1 MGNYE
6 GIRLIFQGRLFWL
19 IILLFFASVGFAYLS
34 YRITNPPVSQK
45 KKRLLVLLRSLA
57 FFFLFLS
64 ISEPVLFGMKQ
75 WRKKP
80 KLIILADNSKSL
92 GITDRICNRA
102 ETVRALLESKPIE
115 ELKSRYPT
123 ETLLFSD
130 RIDTTKLSP
139 DFTGDVTAIGNVIL
153 SLSQREDIGGV
164 ILITDG
170 ETNSGDDPV
179 FTASYFPK
187 KIYTIGVGDPEPTRD
202 AFIKDVQ
209 TDRTAYRNT
218 PFTVRV
224 ILQASGFEKRR
235 AKVQILCGKRVL
247 AGKELDISRGTRIY
261 SEDFSISLDTVGT
274 VDLTARIPTLPGEFT
289 GKNNRRLFSVNILK
303 SKRKLM
309 LLVGKLDYEYRFFKE
324 ALEKNKNIEV
334 EEDIVKKGYRLSSFP
349 RTVDKMKEYEAIFLF
364 NAFETLSKN
373 NLLKKLSDYIKSGGS
388 VFMLIQDA
396 PKLSETDR
404 SILAEILPF
413 EYPAN
418 TEMVDESFSPLP
430 TIEGKKHPLMQ
441 FEEPADRLFGGLP
454 PLEEFLMAGE
464 TKSYATPLLVHSEL
478 KDIPIYSIG
487 TVGRGKVAA
496 FSAYPLWK
504 WSFLAKGFHKF
515 EDCYDQLVQN
525 LLVWL
530 LVKEKVSPL
539 VVETDKRIYHSGEPI
554 LFSAM
559 VSDESGKPVE
569 AASVGV
575 KLFGKDSIEIT
586 LDEIGKGRYE
596 KVIPSL
602 PPGEYRFNA
611 TAKLD
616 FDTIGKASGKVIVEE
631 YSLEFEDTRMNRPAL
646 ISVAEKTGGRFFT
659 PDEIDS
665 LPECVKFEDITG
677 TDYLE
682 KPLWDYPVFL
692 LLFILAL
699 SLEWF
704 IRKRSDLL

>member
-1 MGNYE
+1 MENYE
-6 GIRLIFQGRLFWL
+6 GIRLIFQCRAFWL

-34 YRITNPPVSQK
+34 YRITNPPVPQK
-45 KKRLLVLLRSLA
+45 KKKLLVILRSLA

-64 ISEPVLFGMKQ
+64 ISEPVLFGIKQ
-75 WRKKP
+75 WRKRP
-80 KLIILADNSKSL
+80 KLIILVDNSKSL
-92 GITDRICNRA
+92 GITDRICDRA
-102 ETVRALLESKPIE
+102 ETVRALLESKPIK

-123 ETLLFSD
+123 ETLLFSGD
-130 RIDTTKLSP
+130 IDTTSPSP
-139 DFTGDVTAIGNVIL
+139 DFTGDVTAIGNAIL
-153 SLSQREDIGGV
+153 SLSQMEDIGGV

-170 ETNSGDDPV
+170 ETNSGEDPV
-179 FTASYFPK
+179 FAASYFPK

-202 AFIKDVQ
+202 IFIKDVQ
-209 TDRTAYRNT
+209 TNRTAYRNT

-224 ILQASGFEKRR
+224 IFQASGFEKGKAR
-235 AKVQILCGKRVL
+235 VQILSGKKVL
-247 AGKELDISRGTRIY
+247 AGKEVEISKGTRIY
-261 SEDFSISLDTVGT
+261 SENLSVSLDTVGT
-274 VDLTARIPTLPGEFT
+274 VDLTARIPTLTGEFT
-289 GKNNRRLFSVNILK
+289 GKNNRKRFSINILK

-309 LLVGKLDYEYRFFKE
+309 LLVGRLNYEYRFFRE
-324 ALEKNKNIEV
+324 ALGKNKNIEIK
-334 EEDIVKKGYRLSSFP
+334 EEIVKKGYRISSFP
-349 RTVDKMKEYEAIFLF
+349 RTVDRMKEYEAIFLF
-364 NAFETLSKN
+364 NAVETLSKN
-373 NLLKKLSDYIKSGGS
+373 NLLKKLLNYIRSGGS
-388 VFMLIQDA
+388 VFMLIQNA
-396 PKLSETDR
+396 SRLPETDR
-404 SILAEILPF
+404 NILAEILPF

-418 TEMVDESFSPLP
+418 TEMVSESFSPLP
-430 TIEGKKHPLMQ
+430 TIEGKKHTLMQ
-441 FEEPADRLFGGLP
+441 FEEPADRVFSGLP

-464 TKSYATPLLVHSEL
+464 IKPYAIPLLVHPEL
-478 KDIPIYSIG
+478 KDIPVYSIG
-487 TVGRGKVAA
+487 TVGRGKVAV

-525 LLVWL
+525 LLAWL

-539 VVETDKRIYHSGEPI
+539 VVRTDKRIYHSGESI
-554 LFSAM
+554 LFSAT

-575 KLFGKDSIEIT
+575 KLFGKDTVEIT
-586 LDEIGKGRYE
+586 LDEIGKGQYE

-611 TAKLD
+611 AAKLN
-616 FDTIGKASGKVIVEE
+616 FDTIGKANGKLIVEE

-665 LPECVKFEDITG
+665 LSNCVKFEDMTG
-677 TDYLE
+677 TEYIE

-692 LLFILAL
+692 FLFILAL

-704 IRKRSDLL
+704 TRKRSDLL